1 MNRDPTMV
9 TEFET
14 VGELLETEGLQREM
28 IKDTL
33 LMIHSEAD
41 HSSRVAALTTTLLAY
56 LEKTEHWNS
65 HVYLMYCETELTKCD

>member
-9 TEFET
+9 TEFQT
-14 VGELLETEGLQREM
+14 AGELLETESLQREM

-33 LMIHSEAD
+33 LMIQSEAD
-41 HSSRVAALTTTLLAY
+41 HPNRVAALTTALLAY

-65 HVYLMYCETELTKCD
+65 HMYMLYGKTELTKCD

>member
-9 TEFET
+9 TEFKT
-14 VGELLETEGLQREM
+14 AGELLETEALQRET

-41 HSSRVAALTTTLLAY
+41 HPNKVAALTTTLLAY

-65 HVYLMYCETELTKCD
+65 HMYMLYGETELTKRD